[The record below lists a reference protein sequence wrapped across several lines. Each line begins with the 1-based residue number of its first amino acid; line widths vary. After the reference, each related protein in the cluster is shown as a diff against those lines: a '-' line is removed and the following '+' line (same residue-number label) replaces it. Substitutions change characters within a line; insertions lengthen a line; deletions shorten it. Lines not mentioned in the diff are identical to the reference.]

1 MQNLMHLFGMIML
14 GLIGM
19 AFVLGLTTLVL
30 CQVRLIVRITRQ
42 LSPPER
48 QTCAYFHNTTAQR
61 SFEDHWQN

>member
-1 MQNLMHLFGMIML
+1 
-14 GLIGM
+14 
-19 AFVLGLTTLVL
+19 VLGLTTLVL